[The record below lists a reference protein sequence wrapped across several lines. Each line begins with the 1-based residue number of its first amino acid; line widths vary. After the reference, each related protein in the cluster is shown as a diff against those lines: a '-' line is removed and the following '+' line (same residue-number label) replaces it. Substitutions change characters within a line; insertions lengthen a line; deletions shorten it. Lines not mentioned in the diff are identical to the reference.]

1 MQLYDNKCVCRT
13 HNFYYL
19 CSWINQVNI
28 MTDSRIC
35 AKGQI
40 TDLSHGFRLPN
51 GSPFSLYVRPI
62 SDSIP
67 TDTMVPCKLICD
79 KEVGNFPLHL
89 GDWTPGKIVLLPP
102 NAIDTEKFEI
112 YWGASDNPY

>member
-1 MQLYDNKCVCRT
+1 
-13 HNFYYL
+13 
-19 CSWINQVNI
+19 
-28 MTDSRIC
+28 MTDTRIC

-62 SDSIP
+62 SDIVDSDSIP
-67 TDTMVPCKLICD
+67 TDTVVSCKLICD
-79 KEVGNFPLHL
+79 KEVGAFPLHI
-89 GDWTPGKIVLLPP
+89 GDWTPGKIVFLPP

>member
-1 MQLYDNKCVCRT
+1 
-13 HNFYYL
+13 
-19 CSWINQVNI
+19 
-28 MTDSRIC
+28 MTDTRIC

-62 SDSIP
+62 SDIVDSDSIP
-67 TDTMVPCKLICD
+67 TDTVVQCKLICD
-79 KEVGNFPLHL
+79 KEVSGLPMHL

-102 NAIDTEKFEI
+102 NAIDTEKFEV